1 MATFTDE
8 SGNVWYDQFTIKEL
22 RKMRN
27 PTTTYVWF
35 KGAPNCDWTTP
46 HDVHK
51 VSISNFLQNHAHY
64 KGTIWLLQPPEFLP
78 HSEFLEPLEPQQ
90 PQPPLEPRT
99 PLEPQQ
105 PQPPPQHFWTEF
117 LLPIAFILGSLA
129 AVILVVGTI
138 ANISYANWETAKWV
152 YLAGIVGS
160 VGFTIGQSPFRKE
173 VFGSIVFTACFGAGL
188 YALTS
193 IFGQKSPIASKTIS
207 KKKVSK
213 AVETQEIKKIAEDG
227 RKIAG
232 DFIQSFPEQSLFR
245 QKTLTYKNP
254 KTNSLETIELSP
266 EVSLNRVKNSLGVPV
281 DSVLASY
288 SYWLKTEPVNP
299 SIQGT
304 STLETEV
311 RDYPSGEYLLQH
323 SKLAL
328 ELLDGV
334 KYSVNNFLKPH
345 YLDKSQGLDVT
356 ITGWA
361 DSSAITGSLPYKG
374 EYGNISDIYYTDTLS
389 RHSKGIQMKAG
400 EDITSNEVL
409 AYLRSKG
416 ARNYLDEKTE
426 VGHFRGTKNY
436 FQNAIAYQK
445 AQGGQFRKVQIK
457 LKIENKNL
465 PSVSPTPPLVKE
477 PEKECWVCKFISLWI
492 SGGIM
497 TVCAGLFMR
506 HHKKIETDK
515 KNIGYHKNWRNGSII
530 VALIAAIAYA
540 LC

>member
-8 SGNVWYDQFTIKEL
+8 SGNVWDDQFTITEL
-22 RKMRN
+22 RKMSN
-27 PTTTYVWF
+27 QATTYVWF
-35 KGAPNCDWTTP
+35 QGAPNCNWTTP
-46 HDVHK
+46 HDIHK
-51 VSISNFLQNHAHY
+51 VSISDFLRNHAHHN
-64 KGTIWLLQPPEFLP
+64 GVIWLLKPPR
-78 HSEFLEPLEPQQ
+78 S
-90 PQPPLEPRT
+90 
-99 PLEPQQ
+99 
-105 PQPPPQHFWTEF
+105 FWVEF
-117 LLPIAFILGSLA
+117 LLPVAFILGGLA
-129 AVILVVGTI
+129 AVLLVIGTI
-138 ANISYANWETAKWV
+138 ANVSYANWDTAKWV
-152 YLAGIVGS
+152 YLVGIVGS
-160 VGFTIGQSPFRKE
+160 VGFTIGQSSFRKE
-173 VFGSIVFTACFGAGL
+173 VFGGIVLTACLGTGI
-188 YALTS
+188 YAL
-193 IFGQKSPIASKTIS
+193 IAVFGQTKTIS
-207 KKKVSK
+207 KKTVSK

-227 RKIAG
+227 RKIAT

-245 QKTLTYKNP
+245 QKTITYKNP

-266 EVSLNRVKNSLGVPV
+266 EVSLNRVKNSLGIPV

-288 SYWLKTEPVNP
+288 SYLIKTEPINP

-311 RDYPSGEYLLQH
+311 RDYPSGEYLLQN

-345 YLDKSQGLDVT
+345 YLDKSQGVDVT

-361 DSSAITGSLPYKG
+361 DSSAITGSLPYNG
-374 EYGNISDIYYTDTLS
+374 EYGSISDIYYTDTLS
-389 RHSKGIQMKAG
+389 RHSKGIQIKAG

-465 PSVSPTPPLVKE
+465 PSVSPNPPLVKE
-477 PEKECWVCKFISLWI
+477 PDKECWVCKFISLWI

-497 TVCAGLFMR
+497 TLCVGLFQR
-506 HHKKIETDK
+506 HHKKIDTDRA
-515 KNIGYHKNWRNGSII
+515 NRDYHTNWRNGSVI
-530 VALIAAIAYA
+530 VAMIAAIAYA
-540 LC
+540 FCQTFS